1 MVRGHGNAESGEPS
15 CQLESGMEIKADDR
29 TYMRA
34 ALEMAACASS
44 MGEVP
49 VGAVIVRNGAI
60 ISQGHNQP
68 VAQSDPAA
76 HAEIMALREAGRKL
90 GNYRLTDCELYV
102 TLEPC
107 VMCAGAIMHAR
118 IRRVIFGAFDPKSG
132 GCGSVINLFAQP
144 ELNHHATVD
153 GGLLADESIALLR
166 QFFAQRRGNC

>member
-1 MVRGHGNAESGEPS
+1 MAHENAETDKPS
-15 CQLESGMEIKADDR
+15 RRREDGGATEAGDNH
-29 TYMRA
+29 MRA
-34 ALEMAACASS
+34 ALAMAAHASA

-49 VGAVIVRNGAI
+49 VGAVIVRDGII
-60 ISQGHNQP
+60 ISQGYNQP
-68 VAQSDPAA
+68 IARSDPAA

-132 GCGSVINLFAQP
+132 GCGSVIDLFALP
-144 ELNHHATVD
+144 RLNHHAVVE
-153 GGLLADESIALLR
+153 GGVLADASIALLR
-166 QFFAQRRGNC
+166 QFFAQRRASS